1 MKKRFYILLPIYFSF
16 FVGLGVY
23 EITYPPFS
31 ANSVR
36 IGNYEIQLYTMP
48 SIPEVGKDTKIHFH
62 FMDQDGQDIEKFR
75 TNLKIYHNDDLLHSY
90 PSTEYNN
97 GKMETNYV
105 FEETGNHILRVDLLD
120 LKNAAT
126 ASYAFN
132 VAVIPV
138 YGIIFSYLIIAGIA
152 GATGIITAIVIFQ
165 KKLKPKSRL

>member
-48 SIPEVGKDTKIHFH
+48 SIPEVGKD
-62 FMDQDGQDIEKFR
+62 IEKFR
-75 TNLKIYHNDDLLHSY
+75 TNLKIYHDDLLHSY
-90 PSTEYNN
+90 PSTDYNN
-97 GKMETNYV
+97 GKMDTNYV
-105 FEETGNHILRVDLLD
+105 FEEAGNHILRVDLLD

-132 VAVIPV
+132 VTVIPA
-138 YGIIFSYLIIAGIA
+138 YGTIFSYLIIAGIA

-165 KKLKPKSRL
+165 KKLKPKNRL